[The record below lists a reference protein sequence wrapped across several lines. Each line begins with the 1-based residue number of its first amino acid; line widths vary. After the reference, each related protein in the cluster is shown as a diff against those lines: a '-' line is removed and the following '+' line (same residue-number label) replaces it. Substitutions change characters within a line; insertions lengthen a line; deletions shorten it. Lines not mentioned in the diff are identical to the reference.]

1 VANDLAERLARLDT
15 CAVSDALDRLG
26 LPGAVNG
33 LRPMWPCPRT
43 VGRVVTVK
51 LKRAGRKPP
60 SSGQSEDAKPINQPA
75 ASHPARHLGTAA
87 VEAAA
92 PGDVIV
98 VDHGGRLEA
107 AGWGGILS
115 LAAKVKGVAGVIVD
129 GACRDVDE
137 SRDVGLPIYAR
148 AGTPVTARGRIV
160 EESFNEPIRIGH
172 VAVRP
177 GDLVIADWSGV
188 VFVSQDRAEE
198 IVRAAEEI
206 AAREAQMAEAVRAGR
221 SVVEVMGA
229 SYESM
234 LGHH

>member
-1 VANDLAERLARLDT
+1 VSDELAARLAQLDT

-33 LRPMWPCPRT
+33 LRPMWACPR
-43 VGRVVTVK
+43 VAGRVVTVK
-51 LKRAGRKPP
+51 LRRAGGER
-60 SSGQSEDAKPINQPA
+60 
-75 ASHPARHLGTAA
+75 PARHLGTAA
-87 VEAAA
+87 VEAAR

-115 LAAKVKGVAGVIVD
+115 LAATVKGVAGVIVD

-137 SRDVGLPIYAR
+137 SRDLGLPIFAR

-160 EESFNEPIRIGH
+160 EESFEEPIRVGH
-172 VAVRP
+172 VTVAP

-188 VFVSQDRAEE
+188 VFVSQACAEE
-198 IVRAAEEI
+198 VVQAAEEI

-221 SVVEVMGA
+221 TVVEVMGA
-229 SYESM
+229 SYEAM
-234 LGHH
+234 LHE

>member
-1 VANDLAERLARLDT
+1 VVDDLRERLAQLDT

-26 LPGAVNG
+26 LRGAVNG
-33 LRPMWPCPRT
+33 LRPLWACPRT

-51 LKRAGRKPP
+51 LRRAGRDGP
-60 SSGQSEDAKPINQPA
+60 SGHGTAGHA
-75 ASHPARHLGTAA
+75 RRHLGTAA
-87 VEAAA
+87 VEAATR
-92 PGDVIV
+92 GDVIV

-137 SRDVGLPIYAR
+137 GRDVELPIYAR

-198 IVRAAEEI
+198 IVQAAEEI

-229 SYESM
+229 SYEAM
-234 LGHH
+234 LDGGASNQ

>member
-1 VANDLAERLARLDT
+1 VTDELRERLARLDT
-15 CAVSDALDRLG
+15 CAVSDALDRIG

-33 LRPMWPCPRT
+33 LRPMWPCPRS

-51 LKRAGRKPP
+51 LARAGAVPP
-60 SSGQSEDAKPINQPA
+60 PTSGPR
-75 ASHPARHLGTAA
+75 RHLGTAA
-87 VEAAA
+87 VEAAS
-92 PGDVIV
+92 PGDVIAI
-98 VDHGGRLEA
+98 DHGGRLEA

-137 SRDVGLPIYAR
+137 SRDVELPIYAR
-148 AGTPVTARGRIV
+148 AGTPITARGRIV
-160 EESFNEPIRIGH
+160 EESFNEPIRIGD

-198 IVRAAEEI
+198 IVQAAEEI
-206 AAREAQMAEAVRAGR
+206 AAREAQMAEAVRAGV

-234 LGHH
+234 LGH